1 MLLAFTHITYYSY
14 KTVWKYILL
23 NQMYLAICILRVRCN
38 KYGVKLF
45 VKAPNSANKITK
57 TLNPHIYYNNNNNN
71 ELRKKMLP

>member
-1 MLLAFTHITYYSY
+1 
-14 KTVWKYILL
+14 
-23 NQMYLAICILRVRCN
+23 MYLAICILRVRCN

-71 ELRKKMLP
+71 ELRKKNAAMIEAKIKTVISIK